1 MRVTIPH
8 AGRGRRLRLISLHV
22 RHVQVL
28 IHDERFARL
37 FDFDQWGEHHSGMTK
52 DRAHNDNIT
61 KLQARMRETV
71 SLAKIDLNSWIQ
83 TDPHRAAE
91 IRIACLELAAEGL
104 VADHGRDGAAEIMM
118 LALERAAPHS

>member
-1 MRVTIPH
+1 M
-8 AGRGRRLRLISLHV
+8 RLISLHF
-22 RHVQVL
+22 RNVQVSNQ
-28 IHDERFARL
+28 DQRFARL
-37 FDFDQWGEHHSGMTK
+37 FDFDQWREHHSAMTK

-61 KLQARMRETV
+61 KLQARIRETV

-83 TDPHRAAE
+83 ADPHRAAE

-104 VADHGRDGAAEIMM
+104 VADHGRDGATEIMM